1 MSYAV
6 VLPVTDLEHV
16 MDEIKR
22 QKWAEDVLRRTRQ
35 DSNAW
40 QNWYRHEGKKK
51 KHETVK

>member
-16 MDEIKR
+16 QEEIKR
-22 QKWAEDVLRRTRQ
+22 QKWAEEVLRRTRQ

-40 QNWYRHEGKKK
+40 QNWYRHEGKKM